1 MFMKGQAYSWERKRR
16 EHHARRVM
24 HHARRFHVRYGNL
37 VLIVLGIIAGVWLI
51 YNPDILL
58 FLAEDESL
66 GYAGTFALGF
76 FYPYGVTTPAAI
88 AGFFL
93 LGKTISPWLIALVG
107 AAGAL
112 ISDFLIFYFIR
123 HKLLDHL
130 DRFTKRFNVRIHVAG
145 HMVQRH
151 STLKH
156 LVPIVAGMIVASP
169 LPTEIAIGIFA
180 AIKFEMKKFLLYAFL
195 FHFVSILIVSQV
207 GRVI

>member
-1 MFMKGQAYSWERKRR
+1 MFKGQAYSWSRKRH
-16 EHHARRVM
+16 EHHTRRMVD
-24 HHARRFHVRYGNL
+24 HARMFHVRYGNL
-37 VLIVLGIIAGVWLI
+37 LLVILGIAAGVWLV
-51 YNPDILL
+51 YNPEILL
-58 FLAEDESL
+58 FLARDPSL

-93 LGKTISPWLIALVG
+93 LGKTLSPWIIALFG

-123 HKLLDHL
+123 HKILDHL
-130 DRFTKRFNVRIHVAG
+130 DSFTKRFNVRMHLVA
-145 HMVQRH
+145 HRVQKH
-151 STLKH
+151 SILKH
-156 LVPIVAGMIVASP
+156 LVPIIAGIVVASP

-180 AIKFEMKKFLLYAFL
+180 AIKFELKRFLLYAFV

-207 GRVI
+207 GRIL